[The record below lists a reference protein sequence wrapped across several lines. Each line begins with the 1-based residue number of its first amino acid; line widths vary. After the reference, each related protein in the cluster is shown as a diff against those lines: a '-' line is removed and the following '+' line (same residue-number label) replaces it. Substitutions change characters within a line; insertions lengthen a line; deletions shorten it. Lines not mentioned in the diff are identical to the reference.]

1 MDETQKMTVKQYA
14 EHRKISRQMV
24 YRYVNRGQLS
34 KSVYTVDG
42 KTMIDPDQADRELAE
57 NLDQIYNRPGSRPP
71 KKDQAA
77 RLEIQDEAGT
87 IACQGEVP
95 GHIHPWPVWMSR
107 YIAALFNLD
116 PDSLSIERFSKT
128 EWRLRVDD
136 LDDETGEPCP
146 WTVDLV
152 FDFNLD
158 QEG

>member
-1 MDETQKMTVKQYA
+1 
-14 EHRKISRQMV
+14 
-24 YRYVNRGQLS
+24 
-34 KSVYTVDG
+34 
-42 KTMIDPDQADRELAE
+42 
-57 NLDQIYNRPGSRPP
+57 
-71 KKDQAA
+71 
-77 RLEIQDEAGT
+77 
-87 IACQGEVP
+87 
-95 GHIHPWPVWMSR
+95 MSR